1 MLIIFTWSI
10 YNKKCSS
17 MKVDKNVKAFLSLS
31 SLLIDPHNP
40 EEIVFSLN
48 VYIRK
53 LHCCK
58 ELEPIKDLMGYLV
71 GDILI

>member
-1 MLIIFTWSI
+1 
-10 YNKKCSS
+10 

-48 VYIRK
+48 VYIFANYTVVVRNWSQSK
-53 LHCCK
+53 
-58 ELEPIKDLMGYLV
+58 ISWV
-71 GDILI
+71 FSWRNIN